1 MSIDFLS
8 AAAYGEYL
16 SIDDALKTVR
26 LPSSPH
32 GQVPNPQDVINRQ
45 DVYGL
50 TMLTEGSSRGL

>member
-26 LPSSPH
+26 PPSFPH
-32 GQVPNPQDVINRQ
+32 DQVPNPQDVINAQ
-45 DVYGL
+45 DAYGL
-50 TMLTEGSSRGL
+50 TMLTEGSLRDL